1 MSKLS
6 PTASATREVFIDT
19 FCELYRTK
27 PVEKITVSEI
37 TRKAGY
43 NRTTFYDYFL
53 DVYDLLEQIEEELIN
68 HIGEKITDTI
78 SNGNFANI
86 FLEAFD
92 DMQKNAAEEIVEKYW
107 KE

>member
-43 NRTTFYDYFL
+43 NRATFYDYSL
-53 DVYDLLEQIEEELIN
+53 RRVRSVGADRGRIDQP
-68 HIGEKITDTI
+68 
-78 SNGNFANI
+78 
-86 FLEAFD
+86 
-92 DMQKNAAEEIVEKYW
+92 YW
-107 KE
+107 RKDH